1 MYSQEFAM
9 RIAAGL
15 TAVVLLAGL
24 NAGAGSQPAGSPSA
38 EAVHYRIVTLPLPKD
53 LVLEVGGLAFRHD
66 GKLLACT
73 RRGEVWLVSH
83 PDAEDLSK
91 VGYKLFAT
99 GLHEPLGLLVDGKDV
114 YVTQRPELTKL

>member
-38 EAVHYRIVTLPLPKD
+38 EAVHYRIVTLPMPKD
-53 LVLEVGGLAFRHD
+53 LVLEVGGLAFRPD

-73 RRGEVWLVSH
+73 RRGEVWLIH
-83 PDAEDLSK
+83 NPLADPAE
-91 VGYKLFAT
+91 VTFTRFAS
-99 GLHEPLGLLVDGKDV
+99 GLHEALGLVAESKGTV
-114 YVTQRPELTKL
+114 YAV